1 MTININISG
10 TNGQDPSITIMKNR
24 VPLWVYNN
32 SQTEEELKRMRLVQ
46 KQKEAQREEEL
57 QRKRQVQQRI
67 QRERQVKER
76 KEREAKKQK
85 LQRNKTIQR
94 THHKSN
100 DGPEL

>member
-57 QRKRQVQQRI
+57 QLK
-67 QRERQVKER
+67 RQVKER
-76 KEREAKKQK
+76 KEREAMKQK